1 MPMDIEKHEEILNA
15 LNDPE
20 LSAVDRGELLGQLR
34 SDYGAFTSE
43 YQEMTETINKQD
55 SAVKDLTLANSQLF
69 RQIGANN
76 RDPEKEKETQ
86 QQTFSETVTLEQLEG
101 KM

>member
-1 MPMDIEKHEEILNA
+1 MPMEIEKHEEILNA

-20 LSAVDRGELLGQLR
+20 LTAVDRGELLGQLR
-34 SDYGAFTSE
+34 SDYGSLTSE
-43 YQEMTETINKQD
+43 YNDMNEKISKQD

-86 QQTFSETVTLEQLEG
+86 QQSFSETITLEQLEG
-101 KM
+101 KF